1 MSVTAEDADD
11 AEDAEDAEAQPFGG
25 NPRCELRLIE

>member
-1 MSVTAEDADD
+1 MRVIAED
-11 AEDAEDAEAQPFGG
+11 AEDAENAEAQPFGG

>member
-1 MSVTAEDADD
+1 MSVTAEDAD
-11 AEDAEDAEAQPFGG
+11 DAEDAEAQPFGG